1 MPVFEWRSIMPVPV
15 DELFAYHARP
25 GAFARLAPPWQRL
38 RILEQ
43 EGGMR
48 DGGRVVFKVYVGP
61 VGKRW
66 VAEMGSYVEGR
77 QFVDHQVE
85 GPFAS
90 WEHTHRFLPGADDGA
105 SELLDHIEYSLPAGR
120 FTDSIGAGPA
130 RKQLERLC
138 RFRHARTRADL
149 ERHAVWADRPR
160 LRVAIS
166 GASGLIGSSLA
177 VYLTTAGHEVIRL
190 VRREADGPGEVSWD
204 PAAGRL
210 DPADLAG
217 VDAVVNLAGVSI
229 SSLWTA
235 GRRSTATRCSRR
247 RGSRRRPRRP
257 GRPGRDARQ
266 PGPSSLRPAR
276 RPRAGPV

>member
-25 GAFARLAPPWQRL
+25 GAFERLAPPWQRL

-77 QFVDHQVE
+77 QFVDRQVE

-105 SELLDHIEYSLPAGR
+105 SELLDHIEYSLPGVSPIPSVQDR
-120 FTDSIGAGPA
+120 PA
-130 RKQLERLC
+130 SSSSA
-138 RFRHARTRADL
+138 FAASATRARAPTSSVTPCGRTAL
-149 ERHAVWADRPR
+149 G
-160 LRVAIS
+160 S
-166 GASGLIGSSLA
+166 GWRSAA
-177 VYLTTAGHEVIRL
+177 
-190 VRREADGPGEVSWD
+190 
-204 PAAGRL
+204 PAA
-210 DPADLAG
+210 
-217 VDAVVNLAGVSI
+217 
-229 SSLWTA
+229 
-235 GRRSTATRCSRR
+235 
-247 RGSRRRPRRP
+247 
-257 GRPGRDARQ
+257 
-266 PGPSSLRPAR
+266 
-276 RPRAGPV
+276 